1 MPTLRYTLCDVFTD
15 RPLSGNALAV
25 FTDAASLDPDT
36 MQAVAREM
44 NLSESVFLLPPE
56 SGGHFRLRIFT
67 PRREVPF
74 AGHPTLG
81 AALLIGRSVALGRLV
96 LETGRGP
103 IEVRI
108 ERGGD
113 TPAFGW
119 MSQPIPTILPLASAG
134 ELLSALGLARSTLPI
149 ELYDNG
155 IRHALVGAED
165 SRLVAQLT
173 PDLGRLASLPVE
185 TTCVFAAGDGT
196 WKARV
201 FAPAFGIAEDP
212 ATGSAAGPL
221 GWHLVRHERAAY
233 DAELVIEQGAEIA
246 RPSKLYVRV
255 RGHAEVAHEI
265 EVGGQAIVIGR
276 GELRL

>member
-15 RPLSGNALAV
+15 RPLTGNALAV
-25 FTDAASLDPDT
+25 FSDAARLDPDT
-36 MQAVAREM
+36 MQSVAREM
-44 NLSESVFLLPPE
+44 NLSESVFLLPPGG
-56 SGGHFRLRIFT
+56 GGHFRLRIFT

-81 AALLIGRSVALGRLV
+81 AALVIGRSVQLERLV

-108 ERGGD
+108 ERNAD
-113 TPAFGW
+113 QPFGW
-119 MSQPIPTILPLASAG
+119 MSQPIPTIAPLESAR
-134 ELLSALGLARSTLPI
+134 ELLAALGLEKAMLPI

-155 IRHALVGAED
+155 IRHALVAVEE
-165 SRLVAQLT
+165 SALVERLT
-173 PDLGRLASLPVE
+173 PDLGRLASLPVDAVS
-185 TTCVFAAGDGT
+185 VFAGGDASYKT
-196 WKARV
+196 RV

-221 GWHLVRHERAAY
+221 GLHLVRHGRARY
-233 DAELVIEQGAEIA
+233 DTELIIEQGAEIL
-246 RPSKLYVRV
+246 RPSRLHVRV
-255 RGHAEVAHEI
+255 RGDGGEAERI
-265 EVGGQAIVIGR
+265 EVGGQVVVIGR